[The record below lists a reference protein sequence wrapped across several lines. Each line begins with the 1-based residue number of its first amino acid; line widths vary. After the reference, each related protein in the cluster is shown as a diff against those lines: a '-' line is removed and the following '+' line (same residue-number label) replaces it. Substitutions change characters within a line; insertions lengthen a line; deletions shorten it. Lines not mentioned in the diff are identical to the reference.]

1 MEKKGEGHPSFI
13 EERRKL
19 GGLVLNKSSLEEN
32 ERSEVVVASHWL
44 WARTACCC

>member
-1 MEKKGEGHPSFI
+1 MEMKGGGHPSFI

-19 GGLVLNKSSLEEN
+19 GGFFLNKSSLEE
-32 ERSEVVVASHWL
+32 VVVASHWM